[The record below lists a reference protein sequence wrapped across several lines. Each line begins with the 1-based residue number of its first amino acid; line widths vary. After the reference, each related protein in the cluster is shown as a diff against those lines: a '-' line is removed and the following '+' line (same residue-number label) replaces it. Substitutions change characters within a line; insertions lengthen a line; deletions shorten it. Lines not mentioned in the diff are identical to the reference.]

1 MILSAAILFGA
12 MNTQDP
18 SLPRKIRFS
27 GYDWNVKRSEGKVGP
42 GPNYFDGSAESAF
55 VDAKGRLHLKVKKS
69 EKGWTCSEVVLSKSL
84 GYGRYTFTLNTQP
97 KLLDDSVILGA
108 FLYADDTREID
119 FELSRWGD
127 AKSFNGQF
135 VVQPYAT
142 EGNMERYEIPV
153 QSEEPNV
160 TIDWK
165 PDVINFTAK
174 AQGLSKSWSYKGKDN
189 FVPGDERFIFNFWLM
204 QGNPPKVEKEYEVV
218 MSKFLYSKARG

>member
-1 MILSAAILFGA
+1 MILAALCCSGTLVTSQA
-12 MNTQDP
+12 DP
-18 SLPRKIRFS
+18 ARKIRFS
-27 GYDWNVKRSEGKVGP
+27 GYDWNVKRSDGKVGP
-42 GPNYFDGSAESAF
+42 GPNYFDGSAESAI
-55 VDAKGRLHLKVKKS
+55 VDAKGRLHLKIKKS

-84 GYGRYTFTLNTQP
+84 GYGRYKFTLNTQP
-97 KLLDDSVILGA
+97 KLLDDNAILGA

-142 EGNMERYEIPV
+142 EGNMERYEIPG
-153 QSEEPNV
+153 QAEETQV

-165 PDVINFTAK
+165 PDAINFTAK
-174 AQGLSKSWSYKGKDN
+174 AQGFSKTWSYKGKDN

-204 QGNPPKVEKEYEVV
+204 QGKPPKVEKEYEVV
-218 MSKFLYSKARG
+218 MSNFLYSKARG